1 MVGDG
6 TELTVGEAQAR
17 LNVSDTTVRSY
28 VAANLLRARWT
39 GGGHTRVEAA
49 SVTELLPLLRIPPGA
64 ERDKALAEQKARNLA
79 MRRRDTE
86 PEPSPSA

>member
-6 TELTVGEAQAR
+6 TELTVGEAQTR

-28 VAANLLRARWT
+28 VAGNLLRARWT
-39 GGGHTRVEAA
+39 GGGHTRIEAA

-64 ERDKALAEQKARNLA
+64 ERDAAFAALRAKNLGGDDAEPNV
-79 MRRRDTE
+79 
-86 PEPSPSA
+86 